1 MHKRNSLLLAMAAV
15 LVSGFATTDT
25 PAATSRVAG
34 IATHR
39 ASTAAPAGVS
49 GLGIAVTVAPY
60 SGDPDECGDATS
72 VDVNVGDQVNVCYT
86 LTNNGSDTLQYQSVV
101 DSIDGAIVTY
111 DATPIAPGQSHHYV
125 RTIVAAAD
133 TSRTATW
140 TGYASLSSY
149 AYDDTVAPAFI
160 DISATGSDMG
170 FVVGDN
176 LDNEFAEFTAPFP
189 IRFYGRT
196 STALCITNDGI
207 VVFDDPAC
215 VSPSPASNPDP
226 GYSFNQE
233 LPTSSGVN
241 VPTFFAPMWSNLGD
255 GPGHVY
261 TATLGSAPNR
271 TFIVQWDDLASYA
284 IATTTATF
292 ELVLSESSDTI
303 RFEYL
308 TTAFGNDA
316 DNGAWATVGLQGDAL
331 GLATQYSYMQPSL
344 RPDSAIAW
352 TYTPGA
358 SANADSAPAEI
369 SAGQPTLAV
378 AESSLTALIAPGA
391 TTTRTLTIANA
402 GNRDLHWNLSEAPGG
417 ARAHFPKVPRYVAP
431 AAREANAKP
440 GRSLASSDLSQR
452 ARGVGPGPRPLGG
465 DFAVPA
471 YSISSLRPGLTT
483 FDALNPSAT
492 YTPINTSDDWI
503 YSATFA
509 GNDFSKLW
517 VIVNDSWLYQPGT
530 YGTLDTT
537 TGEFTELGVLTG
549 AATPTWSGLVEDPLT
564 GTVYGVNFD
573 DTNFGNAGAA
583 LYVIDFATGHASRV
597 GTIDGPGLHP
607 VHYISGIAVSPAGLM
622 YGLDLYGQS
631 LIAIDKT
638 SGDARV
644 VESFGLNVQYIQD
657 IKFDPAT
664 GDLYWAAF
672 YIDNGGNPIGEMRVI
687 DPLTAASQAIGNF
700 PPAGEF
706 PIDEMSA
713 LAIAKPSVGCSAP
726 GDVPWLSVDST
737 SGTIAAGAPA
747 DEVTL
752 TFDASGLAAGL
763 HRATICVF
771 SDDPRHAGVAVPIA
785 LAVSDA
791 TPLYDQTVADT
802 AFHIFNNTIVA
813 PPSTEGLSSEGADDF
828 VVANGWTVDGFE
840 FTAYANGENPLP
852 SAVNLRVMADDGAGR
867 PAADAIC
874 SATNLPV
881 IPLDVANRIG
891 VWLPDSCHL
900 APGMYWVAWSFANV
914 DISSPVLGF
923 WGATTEQHNQP
934 AVWRNPG
941 GMLSATCTNWSTFDQ
956 CPDQFDA
963 STHDFAFAVFGS
975 ADAACGETIFRA
987 GFDDASNG
995 CATSARD

>member
-15 LVSGFATTDT
+15 LVAGVAAPGT
-25 PAATSRVAG
+25 PTAATRG

-39 ASTAAPAGVS
+39 ASPAAPAGAEIS
-49 GLGIAVTVAPY
+49 IAVTVAPW
-60 SGDPDECGDATS
+60 SGDPDECGDAAS

-86 LTNNGSDTLQYQSVV
+86 LTNNGSDTFSYQSVV
-101 DSIDGAIVTY
+101 DSIDGPVATY

-125 RTIVAAAD
+125 RTVVATSD
-133 TSRTATW
+133 TTRTATW
-140 TGYASLSSY
+140 TGYVNLPSY
-149 AYDDTVAPAFI
+149 AYDDSVAPNFI
-160 DISATGSDMG
+160 DISATGADIG
-170 FVVGDN
+170 FAVGDN

-196 STALCITNDGI
+196 ATALCITNDGI

-215 VSPSPASNPDP
+215 VSPSPGANPDP
-226 GYSFNQE
+226 GYSFNQQ
-233 LPTSSGVN
+233 LPTSMGVN
-241 VPTFFAPMWSNLGD
+241 VPTFFAPMWGNLGD

-261 TATLGSAPNR
+261 TATLGAAPDR

-303 RFEYL
+303 RFEYV
-308 TTAFGNDA
+308 TTAFGNEA
-316 DNGAWATVGLQGDAL
+316 DNGAWATVGLQGDAF

-344 RPDSAIAW
+344 RPDSAIEW
-352 TYTPGA
+352 TFTA
-358 SANADSAPAEI
+358 AESANADSAPALI

-378 AESSLTALIAPGA
+378 AESSLTALVAPGA
-391 TTTRTLTIANA
+391 STTRTLTIANA
-402 GNRDLHWNLSEAPGG
+402 GNRDLHWDLSEAPGG
-417 ARAHFPKVPRYVAP
+417 ARAHFPKLPRYVAP
-431 AAREANAKP
+431 VTRDANAKP
-440 GRSLASSDLSQR
+440 GSSLATGDLTQR
-452 ARGVGPGPRPLGG
+452 SRGVAPAPRPTGG

-471 YSISSLRPGLTT
+471 YSISSLRPGLTA

-492 YTPINTSDDWI
+492 YTPIGSSDDWI
-503 YSATFA
+503 YSATFV

-517 VIVNDSWLYQPGT
+517 VIVNDSWFYAPGT
-530 YGTLDTT
+530 YGTIDTA
-537 TGEFTELGVLTG
+537 TGDFTELGVIEG

-564 GTVYGVNFD
+564 GTIYGVNFD
-573 DTNFGNAGAA
+573 DGNFVDAGAA
-583 LYVIDFATGHASRV
+583 LYVIDFSSGRASRV
-597 GTIDGPGLHP
+597 GLIDGPGLHP
-607 VHYISGIAVSPAGLM
+607 VHYISGIAISPAGLM

-638 SGDARV
+638 NGDARV
-644 VESFGLNVQYIQD
+644 VEGFGLNVQFIQD
-657 IKFDPAT
+657 IKFDPST

-672 YIDNGGNPIGEMRVI
+672 WIDDGGNPVGEMRVI
-687 DPLTAASQAIGNF
+687 DPATAASQSIGAF

-706 PIDEMSA
+706 PVDEMSA
-713 LAIAKPSVGCSAP
+713 LAIARPSAGCSAP
-726 GDVPWLSVDST
+726 GDVPWISVDTT

-747 DEVTL
+747 DDVTL
-752 TFDASGLAAGL
+752 TFDAAGLAPGL
-763 HRATICVF
+763 HRATVCVF
-771 SDDPRHAGVAVPIA
+771 SDDPHHAGVAVPIA

-791 TPLYDQTVADT
+791 TPLYDQTVDDT

-828 VVANGWTVDGFE
+828 VVAAGSRVDGFA
-840 FTAYANGENPLP
+840 FTAYANGDNALP
-852 SAVNLRVMADDGAGR
+852 SGVDLRILADDGAGR
-867 PAADAIC
+867 PTADAVC

-881 IPLDVANRIG
+881 IPLESANRIG
-891 VWLPDSCHL
+891 VWLAQGCDL
-900 APGMYWVAWSFANV
+900 APGTYWVAWSFANV

-923 WGATTEQHNQP
+923 WGATTGQHNQP

-941 GMLSATCTNWSTFDQ
+941 GMLSASCTSWSTFDQ

-963 STHDFAFAVFGS
+963 STHDFAFAVFGA
-975 ADAACGETIFRA
+975 ADASCGDTIFSA

-995 CATSARD
+995 CASSVRD

>member
-15 LVSGFATTDT
+15 LVTGGASGKE
-25 PAATSRVAG
+25 AAPGRDIAASSAA
-34 IATHR
+34 IAT
-39 ASTAAPAGVS
+39 PAGVS
-49 GLGIAVTVAPY
+49 GLAVVVTVAPY
-60 SGDPDECGDATS
+60 AGDPDECGDATS

-86 LTNNGSDTLQYQSVV
+86 LTNNGGDTLAYQSVV
-101 DSIDGAIVTY
+101 DSIDGPVVTY
-111 DATPIAPGQSHHYV
+111 DPTPIAPGQSHHYV
-125 RTIVAAAD
+125 RTVVAATD

-140 TGYASLSSY
+140 TGYANLASY
-149 AYDDTVAPAFI
+149 AGDDAATPNFV
-160 DISATGSDMG
+160 DISATGADIG

-196 STALCITNDGI
+196 STALCISNDGI
-207 VVFDDPAC
+207 VVFDDPEC
-215 VSPSPASNPDP
+215 VSPSPGSNPDP
-226 GYSFNQE
+226 GYSFNQQ
-233 LPTSSGVN
+233 LPTSMGVN
-241 VPTFFAPMWSNLGD
+241 VPTFFAPMWGNLGD
-255 GPGHVY
+255 GPGRVY
-261 TATLGSAPNR
+261 TATLGAAPNR

-292 ELVLSESSDTI
+292 ELVLSESTDTI

-308 TTAFGNDA
+308 TTAFGNEA
-316 DNGAWATVGLQGDAL
+316 DNGAWSTVGLQGDAT

-344 RPDSAIAW
+344 RPDSAIEW
-352 TYTPGA
+352 TFTPGA
-358 SANADSAPAEI
+358 SANAESAPAVI

-378 AESSLTALIAPGA
+378 AQSTVTALVTPGES
-391 TTTRTLTIANA
+391 TTRTLAIANA

-417 ARAHFPKVPRYVAP
+417 ARAHFPRVPRYVAP
-431 AAREANAKP
+431 TAHEESVQP
-440 GRSLASSDLSQR
+440 GSSLATGEITQR
-452 ARGVGPGPRPLGG
+452 SRGVAPAPRPAGG

-492 YTPINTSDDWI
+492 YTPISTSDDWI
-503 YSATFA
+503 YSATFI

-517 VIVNDSWLYQPGT
+517 VIVNDSWFYPPGT
-530 YGTLDTT
+530 YGTIDTAS
-537 TGEFTELGVLTG
+537 GEFTELGMIEG

-564 GTVYGVNFD
+564 GTIYGVNFD
-573 DTNFGNAGAA
+573 DGNFGNAGAA
-583 LYVIDFATGHASRV
+583 LYVIDFSTGHTSRI
-597 GTIDGPGLHP
+597 GLIDGPGLHP

-622 YGLDLYGQS
+622 YGLDLYGQT

-638 SGDARV
+638 SGDASV

-657 IKFDPAT
+657 IKFDPST

-672 YIDNGGNPIGEMRVI
+672 WIDNGGNPVGEMRVI
-687 DPLTAASQAIGNF
+687 DPATAASQSIGTF

-706 PIDEMSA
+706 PVDEMSA
-713 LAIAKPSVGCSAP
+713 LAIAKPSAGCSAP
-726 GDVPWLSVDST
+726 GDVPWLSVDTT

-747 DEVTL
+747 DDVTL
-752 TFDASGLAAGL
+752 TFDAAGLSPGL

-771 SDDPRHAGVAVPIA
+771 SDDPHHAGVAVSIA

-791 TPLYDQTVADT
+791 TPLYDQTVDDT

-828 VVANGWTVDGFE
+828 VVAAGWRVDGFA
-840 FTAYANGENPLP
+840 FTAYANGENALP
-852 SAVNLRVMADDGAGR
+852 SAVNLRILADDGAGR
-867 PAADAIC
+867 PAADAVC
-874 SATNLPV
+874 AATNLPV
-881 IPLDVANRIG
+881 IPLESAHRIG
-891 VWLPDSCHL
+891 VWLPDGCDLS
-900 APGMYWVAWSFANV
+900 PGTYWVAWSFANV

-941 GMLSATCTNWSTFDQ
+941 GMLSASCTSWSTFDQ

-963 STHDFAFAVFGS
+963 TAHDFAFAVFG
-975 ADAACGETIFRA
+975 AVDTACGDTIFGA

-995 CATSARD
+995 CAASMRD